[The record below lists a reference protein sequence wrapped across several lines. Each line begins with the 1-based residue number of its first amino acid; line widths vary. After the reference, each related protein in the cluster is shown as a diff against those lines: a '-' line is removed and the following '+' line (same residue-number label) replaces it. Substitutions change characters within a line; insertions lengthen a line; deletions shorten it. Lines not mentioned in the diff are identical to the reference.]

1 MKYNPSIDGLRTL
14 AILPV
19 LIFHLNE
26 RWLSGGF
33 LGVDIF
39 FTISGF
45 LITTI
50 LLREYESKTFSYY
63 DFYKRRIKRILPAYF
78 FLLAGVTVAA
88 AIIMLPY
95 DFYKYSISAVSSIFF
110 ISNLGFALRTDD
122 YFSNDASQWPLLHTW
137 SLSVEEQFY
146 IFWPI
151 ILGFIF
157 AIKSPIEKIK
167 TRLFYVI
174 LCFIT
179 VSIILATLLSSDAG
193 LAKWNY
199 YLVVTRASEL
209 LIGALLAV
217 LIAKGQFSGFSQKT
231 TFPALIVLVLCFI
244 FYDKSMPF
252 PSYWVLPPCL
262 ATLVILGGSR
272 EGYVYKFLS
281 LKPVVKIG
289 LLSYSLYL
297 WHWPIIA
304 FTRYIYDVGG
314 DTTFEIGVAQAIPIV
329 LLSFFMSLVSYHFI
343 ENPFRFKKWSFGRAF
358 TSAFAIPAAIGVT
371 FFIGAIFSNGYP
383 ERVKSM
389 SVNPLHA
396 YFSINKERCPHLL
409 NLGCQ
414 GGDKESELRYLLV
427 GNSHA
432 EHYFEFYHVLAE
444 NLGIGID
451 LAAGGGCGITRSSTK
466 CQSIYKYALDNFDK
480 YDGFILAA
488 NWGSGSFDENSASRI
503 AYDNFVSKLQLS
515 GKPIFIAGRVPEY
528 SVDIDKIINYKRLF
542 GADNPDFKV
551 NKRTDTDSIN
561 MKVEQYAHHTG
572 MQFVNIYKNLKTSGY
587 IFSIVD
593 SDGAPLYLDSHHLS
607 VYGAASMAK
616 FLLSASSKSDL
627 RKYYFGVE
635 FAAKN

>member
-78 FLLAGVTVAA
+78 FLLTGVSVAA

-95 DFYKYSISAVSSIFF
+95 DFYKFSISAISSIFF
-110 ISNLGFALRTDD
+110 VSNLGFALRTGD

-157 AIKSPIEKIK
+157 SIKLPLDKIK
-167 TRLFYVI
+167 ARLFYVV
-174 LCFIT
+174 LCFI
-179 VSIILATLLSSDAG
+179 VASVVLATLFSSDAS

-217 LIAKGQFSGFSQKT
+217 MIAKGRFSGFSQT
-231 TFPALIVLVLCFI
+231 LTFPALMVLVLCFV
-244 FYDKSMPF
+244 FYDKNMPF

-262 ATLVILGGSR
+262 ATLVILGGKR

-281 LKPVVKIG
+281 FKPIVGIG

-314 DTTFEIGVAQAIPIV
+314 DTTFEIGIVQALPIV
-329 LLSFFMSLVSYHFI
+329 LFAFFMALVSYHFV

-358 TSAFAIPAAIGVT
+358 TTAFAIPAAVGVV
-371 FFIGAIFSNGYP
+371 FFLGAILSNGYP
-383 ERVKSM
+383 DRVKSM
-389 SVNPLHA
+389 NVNPLHA

-414 GGDKESELRYLLV
+414 GGDQNSELRYLLI

-432 EHYFEFYHVLAE
+432 EHYFEFFHVLAE
-444 NLGIGID
+444 NLGLGID
-451 LAAGGGCGITRSSTK
+451 LAAGGGCGITRSSAK
-466 CQSIYKYALDNFDK
+466 CQSIYKYAIDNVER

-488 NWGSGSFDENSASRI
+488 NWNLGSFDESSASRNL
-503 AYDNFVSKLQLS
+503 YDKFISTLKMAD
-515 GKPIFIAGRVPEY
+515 KPILIVGRVPEY
-528 SVDIDKIINYKRLF
+528 SVDINKVINYERLF
-542 GADNPDFKV
+542 GVGNSDFKV
-551 NKRTDTDSIN
+551 SASAGTDN
-561 MKVEQYAHHTG
+561 LNLMVGQYAKNTG
-572 MQFVNIYKNLKTSGY
+572 IQFVDVYESLKKSGY
-587 IFSIVD
+587 LFSIVD
-593 SDGAPLYLDSHHLS
+593 SHGVPLYLDSHHLS
-607 VYGAASMAK
+607 VYGAASMAS
-616 FLLSASSKSDL
+616 FLLGPSSKGDL

-635 FAAKN
+635 STGKQ